1 MIEFVNIG
9 LGLLEKILPHLG
21 RVDFNISDVE
31 MQLDIPRKS
40 DGEGGFIHGSRG
52 SFSLEIINRKK
63 TNVIVEDIH
72 CVAYQDKTV
81 IQDNIRCND
90 KATYHKVAMR
100 PTYDAV
106 PSVSIPGNGIVSF
119 NIVIHSNAD
128 LSQCNKLTLSYLRGR
143 KRQEVT
149 VYERLE
155 EKNE

>member
-9 LGLLEKILPHLG
+9 LDLLEKIFPYIG
-21 RVDFNISDVE
+21 KVDFNISDVE
-31 MQLDIPRKS
+31 MQLDVPRES

-52 SFSLEIINRKK
+52 SFSVEIINKK
-63 TNVIVEDIH
+63 NTNVILEDIH
-72 CVAYQDKTV
+72 CVAYHDKTV

-100 PTYDAV
+100 SAYAKV

-119 NIVIHSNAD
+119 EIIIHSNND

-143 KRQEVT
+143 NRREVT